1 MAFNYV
7 KIIQDVYDVLTY
19 VVTKKFEL
27 IDK

>member
-19 VVTKKFEL
+19 VVTKNFES